1 MDEPSLLARTNGAV
15 LHLTLNRPRAL
26 NALDEAL
33 IAALAGAARAAATDP
48 AIRAVVLEG
57 AGGRAFCAG
66 GDVRA
71 MRALV
76 QGGDRAGVAR
86 FFTAEYGLN
95 RLIAEFPKPWISL
108 IGGVCMGGGCGVS
121 VHGSHRVVTEGALLA
136 MPETAIALFPDVGM
150 THVLPRLP
158 DSVGIWLGLTGARL
172 QGAEAV
178 EAGLATHFVPAARL
192 DALRAA
198 IAADGAGAI
207 ARFAEPVPPGRI
219 ATLRPALARC
229 FGHATPEAVLAALD
243 AEGTPW
249 AAEQAA
255 ILRRVS
261 PFSVAV
267 SLEAMRRGAT
277 MTLAECLA
285 MEHRL
290 TGRVCFHPDFA
301 EGVRAVL
308 VDKDNAPRWSAPSL
322 AALDRAEV
330 TAAFAEP

>member
-1 MDEPSLLARTNGAV
+1 MDEPTLIARPEGGV

-26 NALDEAL
+26 NALDEPL
-33 IAALAGAARAAATDP
+33 IAQLTDAARRAAADP
-48 AIRAVVLEG
+48 AIRAVLLEG
-57 AGGRAFCAG
+57 AGPRAFCAG

-71 MRALV
+71 LRALV
-76 QGGDRAGVAR
+76 QAGDRAGVAR
-86 FFTAEYGLN
+86 FFASEYALN

-121 VHGSHRVVTEGALLA
+121 VHGSHRVVTEAALLA

-158 DSVGIWLGLTGARL
+158 DRIGIWIGLTGARL
-172 QGAEAV
+172 SGAEAV
-178 EAGLATHFVPAARL
+178 EAGLATHHVPAARL

-198 IAADGAGAI
+198 ILAEGAAAV
-207 ARFAEPVPPGRI
+207 ARFAAPVAPGRI
-219 ATLRPALARC
+219 AALRPAIARC
-229 FGHATPEAVLAALD
+229 FAGGTPGAILAALD
-243 AEGTPW
+243 AEGSDW

-255 ILRRVS
+255 ILRRAS

-277 MTLAECLA
+277 MSLADCLA

-308 VDKDNAPRWSAPSL
+308 VDKDNAPRWSAPGPD
-322 AALDRAEV
+322 AQDRAEV
-330 TAAFAEP
+330 AAAFAA